1 MYKSNSSRVL
11 PIVLLLIVIAI
22 AIAALVSV
30 GRAIFGNGTTSTP
43 AQIDTSQQTLLNTSL
58 SHAVRMTVRGPI
70 VADEDF
76 RSYQITVSPTS
87 RSLVTYSGYLDQVID
102 SKQLGNNTEAYTQF
116 VYALNRANMI
126 DGTVLTGDKDDMR
139 GVCATGQ
146 VYMFETLD
154 NGTTAKDLWTS
165 TCSGSKGSFKASVPQ
180 VQSLFLQ
187 QIPDNGTLLGSIG
200 L

>member
-1 MYKSNSSRVL
+1 MYKSNSSRVV

-30 GRAIFGNGTTSTP
+30 GRAIFGNGGTSTP
-43 AQIDTSQQTLLNTSL
+43 AQVDTSEQTLLNTSL
-58 SHAVRMTVRGPI
+58 THAVRMTVRGPI

-76 RSYQITVSPTS
+76 RSYQITISPTS

-102 SKQLGNNTEAYTQF
+102 NKQLSNNTEAYTQF

-126 DGTVLTGDKDDMR
+126 DGTVLTGEKDDMR

-154 NGTTAKDLWTS
+154 SGNSVKDLWTS
-165 TCSGSKGSFKASVPQ
+165 TCSGSKGSFKASVDQ

-187 QIPDNGTLLGSIG
+187 QIPDNATLLGPIG

>member
-11 PIVLLLIVIAI
+11 PIVLLLIIIAI

-30 GRAIFGNGTTSTP
+30 GRAIFGGGTTTNP

-58 SHAVRMTVRGPI
+58 THAVRMTVRGPI

-116 VYALNRANMI
+116 VYALNRASMI
-126 DGTVLTGDKDDMR
+126 DGTALTGDKDDMR

-146 VYMFETLD
+146 IYMFETLD
-154 NGTTAKDLWTS
+154 SGASVKDLWTS
-165 TCSGSKGSFKASVPQ
+165 TCSGSKGSFKADVPQ

-187 QIPDNGTLLGSIG
+187 QIPDNGTLLSAIG

>member
-11 PIVLLLIVIAI
+11 PIVLLLIIIAI

-30 GRAIFGNGTTSTP
+30 GRAIFGGGTSTP
-43 AQIDTSQQTLLNTSL
+43 SQADTSQQTLLNTSL
-58 SHAVRMTVRGPI
+58 THAVRMTVRGPI
-70 VADEDF
+70 VADENF

-87 RSLVTYSGYLDQVID
+87 RSLVTYSGYLDQAID
-102 SKQLGNNTEAYTQF
+102 SKQLSNNTQAYTQF

-126 DGTVLTGDKDDMR
+126 DGTALTGDKDDMR

-146 VYMFETLD
+146 VYVFETLD
-154 NGTTAKDLWTS
+154 SGNRVKDLWTS
-165 TCSGSKGSFKASVPQ
+165 SCSGSKGSFKASVPQ
-180 VQSLFLQ
+180 VQNLFLE
-187 QIPDNGTLLGSIG
+187 QIPNSSDLLNAIS

>member
-43 AQIDTSQQTLLNTSL
+43 AQIDTSQQALLNTSL

>member
-1 MYKSNSSRVL
+1 MYKSNSSRVV
-11 PIVLLLIVIAI
+11 PIVLLLIVIAV
-22 AIAALVSV
+22 AIAGLVSV
-30 GRAIFGNGTTSTP
+30 GRAIFGNGTTNTP
-43 AQIDTSQQTLLNTSL
+43 AQTDTSKEMLLNTSL
-58 SHAVRMTVRGPI
+58 THAVRMTVRGTI

-76 RSYQITVSPTS
+76 RSYQITISPTS
-87 RSLVTYSGYLDQVID
+87 RSLVTYSGYLDQVIS
-102 SKQLGNNTEAYTQF
+102 SKQLGNNTAAYTQF
-116 VYALNRANMI
+116 VYALNRANMM

-154 NGTTAKDLWTS
+154 NGSSVKDLWTS
-165 TCSGSKGSFKASVPQ
+165 DCSGSKGSFKASVTQ

-187 QIPDNGTLLGSIG
+187 QIPDNSTLLGPIG